1 MDPMLYKRANR
12 VGDLIR
18 EVICEMLLRDLN
30 DPRLEPVTI
39 TEVEVTADLRLA
51 KVFFSARGNRSK
63 EEASLHGLQSA
74 TGYIRKKL
82 GKELRLR
89 YIPDLLFEVD
99 HSFDYGSKIDQV
111 FETLK
116 EEKNGD
122 PQEDR

>member
-1 MDPMLYKRANR
+1 
-12 VGDLIR
+12 
-18 EVICEMLLRDLN
+18 MLLRDLN
-30 DPRLEPVTI
+30 DPRLESVTI
-39 TEVEVTADLRLA
+39 TEVEVTEDLRMA
-51 KVFFSARGNRSK
+51 KVFFSAMGNRSK

-89 YIPDLLFEVD
+89 YIPDLLFKVD
-99 HSFDYGSKIDQV
+99 HSFDYGSKIDRV

-122 PQEDR
+122 FQEDR

>member
-1 MDPMLYKRANR
+1 MISKRPQR

-30 DPRLEPVTI
+30 DPRLASVTI
-39 TEVEVTADLRLA
+39 TEVEVTADLKLA
-51 KVFFSARGNRSK
+51 TVFFSAMGNRSR

-89 YIPDLLFEVD
+89 YVPDLIFKVDQSFE
-99 HSFDYGSKIDQV
+99 YGSKIDRLIQ
-111 FETLK
+111 TLQ
-116 EEKNGD
+116 EEKNGNS
-122 PQEDR
+122 EENR

>member
-1 MDPMLYKRANR
+1 MISKRPQR

-30 DPRLEPVTI
+30 DPRLESVTI
-39 TEVEVTADLRLA
+39 TEVEVTADLKLA
-51 KVFFSARGNRSK
+51 TVFFSAMGNRSR

-89 YIPDLLFEVD
+89 YVPDLLFKVD
-99 HSFDYGSKIDQV
+99 QSFEYGSKIDRLIR
-111 FETLK
+111 TLQ

-122 PQEDR
+122 SEENR

>member
-1 MDPMLYKRANR
+1 MLFKRSHR

-30 DPRLEPVTI
+30 DPRLESVTI
-39 TEVEVTADLRLA
+39 TEVEVSADLKLA
-51 KVFFSARGNRSK
+51 TVFFSARGNRSR

-89 YIPDLLFEVD
+89 YIPDLLFKVD
-99 HSFDYGSKIDQV
+99 HSFDYGSKIDQL
-111 FETLK
+111 FQTLK
-116 EEKNGD
+116 EEKNGN
-122 PQEDR
+122 PEENR

>member
-1 MDPMLYKRANR
+1 MPNKRPQR

-30 DPRLEPVTI
+30 DPRLEAVTI
-39 TEVEVTADLRLA
+39 TEVEVTGDLKLA
-51 KVFFSARGNRSK
+51 TVFFSAMGNPSR

-89 YIPDLLFEVD
+89 YVPDLLFKVD
-99 HSFDYGSKIDQV
+99 QSFEYGSKIDRLIR
-111 FETLK
+111 TLQ
-116 EEKNGD
+116 EEKNGNS
-122 PQEDR
+122 EENR

>member
-1 MDPMLYKRANR
+1 MISKRPQR

-30 DPRLEPVTI
+30 DPRLESVTI
-39 TEVEVTADLRLA
+39 TEVEVTADLKLA
-51 KVFFSARGNRSK
+51 TVFFSARGNRSR

-89 YIPDLLFEVD
+89 YIPDLIFKVDQSFE
-99 HSFDYGSKIDQV
+99 YGSKIDRLIR
-111 FETLK
+111 TLQ
-116 EEKNGD
+116 EEKNGNS
-122 PQEDR
+122 EENR

>member
-1 MDPMLYKRANR
+1 MISKRPQR

-30 DPRLEPVTI
+30 DPRLASVTI
-39 TEVEVTADLRLA
+39 TEVEVTADLKLA
-51 KVFFSARGNRSK
+51 TVFFSAMGNRSR

-89 YIPDLLFEVD
+89 YVPDLLFKVD
-99 HSFDYGSKIDQV
+99 QSFEYGSKIDRLIR
-111 FETLK
+111 TLQ
-116 EEKNGD
+116 EEKNGNS
-122 PQEDR
+122 EKNR

>member
-1 MDPMLYKRANR
+1 MISKRPQR

-18 EVICEMLLRDLN
+18 EVICEMLLRDLS
-30 DPRLEPVTI
+30 DPRLASVTI
-39 TEVEVTADLRLA
+39 TEVEVTADLKLA
-51 KVFFSARGNRSK
+51 TVFFSAMGNRSM

-89 YIPDLLFEVD
+89 YIPDLLFKVD
-99 HSFDYGSKIDQV
+99 QSFEYGSKIDRLIR
-111 FETLK
+111 TLQ

-122 PQEDR
+122 SEENR

>member
-1 MDPMLYKRANR
+1 MISKRPQR

-30 DPRLEPVTI
+30 DPRLESVTI
-39 TEVEVTADLRLA
+39 TEVEVTADLKLA
-51 KVFFSARGNRSK
+51 TVFFSAMGNRSR

-89 YIPDLLFEVD
+89 YVPDLLFKVD
-99 HSFDYGSKIDQV
+99 QSFEYGSKIDRLIR
-111 FETLK
+111 TLQ
-116 EEKNGD
+116 EEKNGNS
-122 PQEDR
+122 EENR